1 MATLLRKPALLAR
14 DVAAM
19 RDLSGARFE
28 LGLGAGYVREEFE
41 AAELPFPSA
50 RQRVEYLQHVMEF
63 LRRHVPDVP
72 ILIAGSGDRLLT
84 VAARQARLRS
94 GPRQPG
100 GPRVPGARR
109 AECVPASWGVPGA
122 LAGRLSGALSSACLL
137 SRQQPALCDRPGP
150 DGGQPTP
157 GALPPSTTTVL

>member
-94 GPRQPG
+94 GPPPSPA
-100 GPRVPGARR
+100 GP
-109 AECVPASWGVPGA
+109 EY
-122 LAGRLSGALSSACLL
+122 
-137 SRQQPALCDRPGP
+137 PGP
-150 DGGQPTP
+150 G
-157 GALPPSTTTVL
+157 

>member
-94 GPRQPG
+94 GPPPSPAGPEYPG
-100 GPRVPGARR
+100 PAGLSVFRPVGACRVRSLA
-109 AECVPASWGVPGA
+109 A
-122 LAGRLSGALSSACLL
+122 LAGPLA
-137 SRQQPALCDRPGP
+137 
-150 DGGQPTP
+150 
-157 GALPPSTTTVL
+157 VLAF

>member
-50 RQRVEYLQHVMEF
+50 RQRVEYLQHGMEF

-94 GPRQPG
+94 GPRP
-100 GPRVPGARR
+100 ARR
-109 AECVPASWGVPGA
+109 A
-122 LAGRLSGALSSACLL
+122 
-137 SRQQPALCDRPGP
+137 
-150 DGGQPTP
+150 
-157 GALPPSTTTVL
+157 PSTQGPPG